1 MTPLE
6 LVEALA
12 AKGVRLYVEE
22 GALKYRGPKSALT
35 PETLARLKAHKAEVI
50 AHLRP
55 APEPPPVEPP
65 KVTPEMVRQVL
76 DDPPYWI
83 AGSYLRSYREGRGT
97 VEALAYAVTSALKIA
112 GHDVSAYDDGDVDAV
127 LEIMAGMGYG
137 ERSVEAATWA

>member
-12 AKGVRLYVEE
+12 TKGVQLYVEG

-65 KVTPEMVRQVL
+65 KVTPEMVRGVMDQ
-76 DDPPYWI
+76 PPY
-83 AGSYLRSYREGRGT
+83 
-97 VEALAYAVTSALKIA
+97 
-112 GHDVSAYDDGDVDAV
+112 
-127 LEIMAGMGYG
+127 
-137 ERSVEAATWA
+137 